1 MNSMTVSDFR
11 GHMAKTFD
19 RVDAGEQIIIRR
31 NKKMYTVVPLQEEG
45 LVITPELQKRID
57 EARKAFAEGKC
68 IECRTPEELE
78 KLFDSL

>member
-1 MNSMTVSDFR
+1 MPTQSANPPPISKV
-11 GHMAKTFD
+11 
-19 RVDAGEQIIIRR
+19 EQL
-31 NKKMYTVVPLQEEG
+31 T
-45 LVITPELQKRID
+45 ITPDLQKRID